1 MSLPDNLVTPC
12 QTTYRSVGLG
22 VYAVVVRYCTMPLEK
37 VAMIANSS
45 LVSSGSNQLGQAW
58 KIATKEGLLA
68 PYRTVGPASIT
79 AWFLQY
85 SVMGFVFQT
94 VDAALSASLNTQRM
108 PYGDQLMEPPVKT
121 SSFGVA
127 TAAKAILAPVTA
139 GTIESVVSNRA
150 ETQRFW
156 GLGKS
161 AAIERQLGWSALGR
175 ACGPAFVANSA
186 RNAVMSTTSF
196 VATPLLFLHAFP
208 QEHKSHSS
216 LFWFGADAASL
227 SSARRRGGCRPLCA
241 IAATAS
247 HAGLSVNIF
256 AGNVVAITQQSLW
269 GRVLNYVEEG
279 GGRNANYRAIVGE
292 AYRREG
298 LSAFFTPPKW
308 FARVL
313 MNAPIQGTLPWF
325 YNDVLPLGEPAVLEL
340 AGRAYSSV
348 SS

>member
-1 MSLPDNLVTPC
+1 MALPEHLVTPC

-45 LVSSGSNQLGQAW
+45 LVSSGKNQLGQAW

-94 VDAALSASLNTQRM
+94 VDAALSASLGTQRM
-108 PYGDQLMEPPVKT
+108 PYGDQLMEPPSQN

-127 TAAKAILAPVTA
+127 TACKAILAPITA

-227 SSARRRGGCRPLCA
+227 SCLLDGVEVAVRCAPSPRPHR
-241 IAATAS
+241 TQAS
-247 HAGLSVNIF
+247 
-256 AGNVVAITQQSLW
+256 
-269 GRVLNYVEEG
+269 
-279 GGRNANYRAIVGE
+279 
-292 AYRREG
+292 
-298 LSAFFTPPKW
+298 P
-308 FARVL
+308 
-313 MNAPIQGTLPWF
+313 
-325 YNDVLPLGEPAVLEL
+325 
-340 AGRAYSSV
+340 
-348 SS
+348 

>member
-1 MSLPDNLVTPC
+1 MSLPENLVTPC

-68 PYRTVGPASIT
+68 PYLTVGPASIT

-127 TAAKAILAPVTA
+127 TACKAILAPVTA

-196 VATPLLFLHAFP
+196 VATPLLFLHGFP

-227 SSARRRGGCRPLCA
+227 SAFCSTAWRLPSAVRHRRDRIVRRPLREHLRGQRRGHH
-241 IAATAS
+241 AA
-247 HAGLSVNIF
+247 
-256 AGNVVAITQQSLW
+256 VA
-269 GRVLNYVEEG
+269 
-279 GGRNANYRAIVGE
+279 
-292 AYRREG
+292 
-298 LSAFFTPPKW
+298 
-308 FARVL
+308 
-313 MNAPIQGTLPWF
+313 
-325 YNDVLPLGEPAVLEL
+325 LG
-340 AGRAYSSV
+340 
-348 SS
+348 

>member
-1 MSLPDNLVTPC
+1 MHALQERFPKRPKALQCTMSLPENLVTPC

-94 VDAALSASLNTQRM
+94 VDAALSVSLNTQRM
-108 PYGDQLMEPPVKT
+108 PYGDQLMEPPVKS

-175 ACGPAFVANSA
+175 ACGPAFAANSA

-227 SSARRRGGCRPLCA
+227 AAFVSPRVRDAIDAMSSPRWRRGGLTVASMPSKRPRRDAVDAFRSWARWTESSVRRPLREHLRGQRRGHH
-241 IAATAS
+241 AA
-247 HAGLSVNIF
+247 
-256 AGNVVAITQQSLW
+256 VA
-269 GRVLNYVEEG
+269 
-279 GGRNANYRAIVGE
+279 
-292 AYRREG
+292 
-298 LSAFFTPPKW
+298 
-308 FARVL
+308 
-313 MNAPIQGTLPWF
+313 
-325 YNDVLPLGEPAVLEL
+325 LG
-340 AGRAYSSV
+340 
-348 SS
+348 

>member
-1 MSLPDNLVTPC
+1 MHALQERFPKRSRARQCTMSLPENLVTPC

-45 LVSSGSNQLGQAW
+45 LVSSGKNQLGQAW
-58 KIATKEGLLA
+58 SIATKEGLLA

-94 VDAALSASLNTQRM
+94 VDAALSVSLNTQRM
-108 PYGDQLMEPPVKT
+108 PYGDQLMEPPAST

-127 TAAKAILAPVTA
+127 TACKAILAPITA

-196 VATPLLFLHAFP
+196 VADLPRWRCSLGDLHA
-208 QEHKSHSS
+208 EAAAHKPS
-216 LFWFGADAASL
+216 
-227 SSARRRGGCRPLCA
+227 A
-241 IAATAS
+241 IARDA
-247 HAGLSVNIF
+247 
-256 AGNVVAITQQSLW
+256 
-269 GRVLNYVEEG
+269 
-279 GGRNANYRAIVGE
+279 
-292 AYRREG
+292 
-298 LSAFFTPPKW
+298 
-308 FARVL
+308 
-313 MNAPIQGTLPWF
+313 
-325 YNDVLPLGEPAVLEL
+325 
-340 AGRAYSSV
+340 
-348 SS
+348 